1 MGFGALPQGRS
12 QGRQSPHSPPS
23 WGKGAGGEGEQLK
36 TLFERKENRHLIGA
50 ELLLRNNVEYEESKQ
65 RQDIYEMLK
74 VCIEKGGGCHR

>member
-1 MGFGALPQGRS
+1 MFIWRCGRMKTVRSYGKHGFQERT
-12 QGRQSPHSPPS
+12 
-23 WGKGAGGEGEQLK
+23 GEQLK

>member
-1 MGFGALPQGRS
+1 MFIWRCGRM
-12 QGRQSPHSPPS
+12 
-23 WGKGAGGEGEQLK
+23 KNGEIVWKTWISRADGEQLK